1 LVIMHILALSG
12 SLRRA
17 STNTELLQALAARAR
32 PFHSVTVFTGLA
44 NIPPFNPDHEGP
56 LTPAPVLALA
66 QAIEQADGIVISCPE
81 YVHALP
87 GAFKNAIDWLVS
99 RTEIIGKPIAL
110 LHASHRGDDVLTDLR
125 RVLATVSDRFTPDIF
140 AQFNLRSM
148 TPAAVAEHMTHPDH
162 AAKLDAFFTDFAAFI
177 ASGN

>member
-1 LVIMHILALSG
+1 MHILALSG
-12 SLRRA
+12 SLRGA
-17 STNTELLQALAARAR
+17 STNTALLQALAARAR
-32 PFHSVTVFTGLA
+32 PLHNVTVFAGLA
-44 NIPPFNPDHEGP
+44 AIPPFNPDHEGP
-56 LTPAPVLALA
+56 LTAAPVLAFA
-66 QAIEQADGIVISCPE
+66 KAVEQADAIVISCPE

-110 LHASHRGDDVLTDLR
+110 LHASHRGDDVLADLR

-148 TPAAVAEHMTHPDH
+148 TPEAVAEHMAHPDQ
-162 AAKLDAFFTDFAAFI
+162 AAKLDAFLTYFAAFI
-177 ASGN
+177 GSGN